1 MASNLSAIKKTG
13 LGRPS
18 LAPQS
23 MTVDIDRAL
32 SQLNTA
38 FNPLHQ
44 DFALDFHVSGAKNG
58 YVYLSIAL
66 PEGMTRFFVQLL
78 ESMHGFFQCMDIKA
92 RSAVAIKNAVDPSAI
107 AEAEDRHKS
116 FKERVCSL
124 FDAFRG
130 QGMESKAAISR
141 TNEALKAENCPWAT
155 YETVVGVLRGSGRFR
170 KQARSKQR
178 NDSEAVPERGSAVLN
193 AQAPSNPQ
201 GGEISGAESVSLK
214 TKGGPASSLGVGQD
228 EAG

>member
-1 MASNLSAIKKTG
+1 MASNLSRIKKSVVGAPT
-13 LGRPS
+13 

-44 DFALDFHVSGAKNG
+44 DFVLDFHVSSADNG

-78 ESMHGFFQCMDIKA
+78 ESMHGFFRFMDIKA
-92 RSAVAIKNAVDPSAI
+92 RSAVASRKAVDPSTI
-107 AEAEDRHKS
+107 AEAKDRQTA
-116 FKERVCSL
+116 FKEKVCSI

-130 QGMESKAAISR
+130 QGVELKEAISR
-141 TNEALKAENCPWAT
+141 TNDTLKAEKSPWAS
-155 YETVVGVLRGSGRFR
+155 YEIVVGVLRSSGRFR
-170 KQARSKQR
+170 KASRMK
-178 NDSEAVPERGSAVLN
+178 V
-193 AQAPSNPQ
+193 PSNPQ
-201 GGEISGAESVSLK
+201 GGEISRAESVSPK
-214 TKGGPASSLGVGQD
+214 TKGGPASSLGVGQG

>member
-1 MASNLSAIKKTG
+1 MASNLSTIKKAG
-13 LGRPS
+13 LGRPP

-44 DFALDFHVSGAKNG
+44 DFALDFHVQGAKNG

-66 PEGMTRFFVQLL
+66 PEEMTRFFVQLL
-78 ESMHGFFQCMDIKA
+78 ESMHGFFRCMDIKA
-92 RSAVAIKNAVDPSAI
+92 RAAVAVRKAADPFAI
-107 AEAEDRHKS
+107 MEAEERHEA
-116 FKERVCSL
+116 FKEKVCSV

-130 QGMESKAAISR
+130 QGMESKQAISR

-155 YETVVGVLRGSGRFR
+155 YETIVGILRSSGRFR
-170 KQARSKQR
+170 KLRRSR
-178 NDSEAVPERGSAVLN
+178 D
-193 AQAPSNPQ
+193 
-201 GGEISGAESVSLK
+201 
-214 TKGGPASSLGVGQD
+214 
-228 EAG
+228 